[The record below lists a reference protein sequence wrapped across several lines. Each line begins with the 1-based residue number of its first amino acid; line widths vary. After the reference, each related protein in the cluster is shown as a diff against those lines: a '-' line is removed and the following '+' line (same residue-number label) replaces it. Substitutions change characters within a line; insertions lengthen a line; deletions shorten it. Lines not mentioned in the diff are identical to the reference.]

1 MTPAFGRWPHVDRR
15 RNERVAKR
23 GWIATSREV
32 TIPRLSFGQTGARS
46 RVGVAV
52 AIVLTLVGIALM
64 SRPLAAQQAAAKAKP
79 KTAHEDTAAAVKPDT
94 THHFS
99 GVIGVVVDSIHEGK
113 LAGAVVS
120 VVGTNRRGT
129 TDEQGQFRIDSV
141 PPGEYRLTLSHPEL
155 DTLGLAVTTQPIG
168 MPLGRYAVVRLATP
182 SQAAVLDLYCHGKLL
197 AGPGGV
203 IGRVLDAD
211 TDTPDSGAHVSL
223 VYNPLQGAIAA
234 LAKQPPT
241 VREAHVDDHGMFAVC
256 GVPATLKGKLSAEF
270 HRQTTAEV
278 SVDFADGQFLA
289 LAMLHVAGP
298 DTTTPP
304 PAPPAAPARGGKGA
318 AAPVVA
324 SNVTG
329 LRTGHAAVTGRVTNV
344 MGQPLAGVDISLEG
358 AAPTTT
364 SGTDGT
370 FSLRGLP
377 AGTQAL
383 VLRHVGYSL
392 TDVTVDLSN
401 VAVRQ
406 ADVKMAPAP
415 PMLARVT
422 VEGKRDK
429 GLRDVGFTTRSKAG
443 IGSYITEDQIAE
455 RQPTQMTD
463 LFTQMR
469 GIRVDYS
476 SGYPMLE
483 DSRDASGGCV
493 SYVIDGNPTPMP
505 DPQDFNDFMHPDE
518 VSAVEV
524 YTSAEAPAQFQVGGS
539 SSCEVIVIWTK
550 TKIGG

>member
-1 MTPAFGRWPHVDRR
+1 MTSEFGRRTYADRR
-15 RNERVAKR
+15 RNERTAMR
-23 GWIATSREV
+23 GWIAASRRS
-32 TIPRLSFGQTGARS
+32 TIPRLSFGRTGARS
-46 RVGVAV
+46 HVGVA
-52 AIVLTLVGIALM
+52 IALALAVGGVALI
-64 SRPLAAQQAAAKAKP
+64 SGQLAAQQAAAKAKP
-79 KTAHEDTAAAVKPDT
+79 KPAHVDTAAAAKPDT

-113 LAGAVVS
+113 LAGAIVS
-120 VVGTNRRGT
+120 VVGTNRHGT

-168 MPLGRYAVVRLATP
+168 MPVGRYAVVRLATP
-182 SQAAVLDLYCHGKLL
+182 SQAAVLDVYCHGKLL

-203 IGRVLDAD
+203 VGRVLDAD
-211 TDTPDSGAHVSL
+211 ADTPDSGAHVSL
-223 VYNPLQGAIAA
+223 VYNALQGPIVA
-234 LAKQPPT
+234 LTKQPPT
-241 VREAHVDDHGMFAVC
+241 VREARVDDHGMFAVC

-270 HRQTTAEV
+270 RRQATAEV
-278 SVDFADGQFLA
+278 PVEFSDGQFLA
-289 LAMLHVAGP
+289 LAMLHVASP
-298 DTTTPP
+298 DTAAPP
-304 PAPPAAPARGGKGA
+304 PPPVAPVRGGKG

-329 LRTGHAAVTGRVTNV
+329 LRTGRAAVSGRVTDEV
-344 MGQPLAGVDISLEG
+344 GRPLAGVDVSLEG

-364 SGTDGT
+364 SGTDGSFT
-370 FSLRGLP
+370 LHGLP

-401 VAVRQ
+401 IAMRR
-406 ADVKMAPAP
+406 AEVKMAPAP

-443 IGSYITEDQIAE
+443 IGEYLTEDQIAE

-518 VSAVEV
+518 ISAVEV
-524 YTSAEAPAQFQVGGS
+524 YTSAEAPAQFQVGGN